1 MRAAAEA
8 KTWRIGLQPTRT
20 LALGFAAGCFGLFCL
35 LPTCYMLVQSFLGP
49 SGNLSLHNYQQL
61 VTEPQQRLL
70 LSNSLLLGI
79 GSAMLAAI
87 IGTPLGV
94 LLARVDIPA
103 KRIVRLALLVPL
115 VVPPYILALAW
126 IYVGGAAGLVAILLG
141 RDLLSN
147 WTYSITGAVL
157 VLGLSFFPI
166 VMLAAEG
173 AARVVGAHLEEAAL
187 LVAKPGKVFW
197 RITAPL
203 MAPSIAAA
211 ALLVFVMALA
221 EFGVPGLLRVPVF
234 TTEVF
239 TAFAAFY
246 DFGRA
251 TALALPLLLATLSAG
266 FAARLLIGER
276 IITTSRT
283 VLTGLPLSLGNW
295 RLPAVAMVGLVI
307 LLSVALPLAA
317 LVRESSGAWNAS
329 APVKESGRAITNSLF
344 ISAAGATLI
353 VAIGTLLGYGIARMR
368 MRARGVME
376 LISLVS
382 FAVPGTVIAIGLIGL
397 WNRPGL
403 PGDIYKSMAI
413 IVIACIARF
422 LPVAALI
429 LAAGVRQ
436 IPQSAEEAAEVVGA
450 GWLRIFSRIV
460 LPQLRGGIAAA
471 WVIVFIFSFG
481 ELGATIL
488 VAPPGESTLPVRIYT
503 LLANTTSSQ
512 VAALALMQAAIVLT
526 PLILLAIVLNKR
538 GSVDGY

>member
-1 MRAAAEA
+1 MRAGAEA
-8 KTWRIGLQPTRT
+8 KTWRIGLQPSRA
-20 LALGFAAGCFGLFCL
+20 LALGSAAACFGIFCL

-49 SGNLSLHNYQQL
+49 GGALSLHNYRQL
-61 VTEPQQRLL
+61 LTEPRQRLL
-70 LSNSLLLGI
+70 LLNSLLLGG
-79 GSAMLAAI
+79 GSAVLAAV

-103 KRIVRLALLVPL
+103 RRIVRLALLIPL
-115 VVPPYILALAW
+115 VIPPYILALAW
-126 IYVGGAAGLVAILLG
+126 IYIGGSSGLAATLLG
-141 RDLLSN
+141 RDLLSG
-147 WTYSITGAVL
+147 WTYSVTGAVL
-157 VLGLSFFPI
+157 VLGLSYFPI
-166 VMLAAEG
+166 VMFAAEF
-173 AARVVGAHLEEAAL
+173 AARGVGVHLEEAAL
-187 LVAKPGKVFW
+187 LIAKPGRVFW
-197 RITAPL
+197 RITIPL
-203 MAPSIAAA
+203 MAPAIAAA
-211 ALLVFVMALA
+211 ALLVFVLALA

-239 TAFAAFY
+239 TAFAAVY

-266 FAARLLIGER
+266 IAVRLLIGER

-283 VLTGLPLSLGNW
+283 VRTGLRLSLGIW
-295 RLPAVAMVGLVI
+295 RLPAVVMVGFVV
-307 LLSVALPLAA
+307 LLAVGLPLAT
-317 LVRESSGAWNAS
+317 LVRESSGAWNAG
-329 APVKESGRAITNSLF
+329 APAKESGRAIANSIV

-353 VAIGTLLGYGIARMR
+353 VVIGMLLGYGMARMR
-368 MRARGVME
+368 MRARGLAE
-376 LISLVS
+376 LVALVS
-382 FAVPGTVIAIGLIGL
+382 FAVPGTVVAIGLIGL

-403 PGDIYKSMAI
+403 PGHIYKSMAI
-413 IVIACIARF
+413 IMIACVARF

-429 LAAGVRQ
+429 LAAGVHQ
-436 IPQSAEEAAEVVGA
+436 IPHSAEEAAEVVGA

-460 LPQLRGGIAAA
+460 FPQLRRGVAAA

-526 PLILLAIVLNKR
+526 PLILLAIVFNRK
-538 GSVDGY
+538 GNTV